1 MMDMGKIQILGRNV
15 RGGVVIAALCVAAV
29 VLAAANLT
37 IGAVDIPLH
46 EVWNIISGTG
56 SDNDVWELIITQ
68 SRLPLVATAALS
80 GAALAIAGLLMQTL
94 FNNPLADPSILGVS
108 SGSSLGVA
116 VVMLLLGGELGTLF
130 GSTIGGYISILAGAM
145 VGAAAILATLMLF
158 STLVRS
164 GTILLIIGIMISFLA
179 SSFISL
185 LNFFST
191 QEGVHSYV
199 IWGLGNF
206 SGVTNS
212 SLPLFAIVTLLAI
225 GWSMLLCKPLD
236 ALLLGNRYA
245 ESLGVNLRHTRN
257 SLLLIAGLLTATVT
271 AFCGPIGF
279 IGLVVP
285 HIARLLLNSSSHSIL
300 LPCTMLAGAVV
311 ALMCQLVSVLSAS
324 GMIPINAITPIVG
337 VPIII
342 YIILNRNKIK
352 YFN

>member
-1 MMDMGKIQILGRNV
+1 MVDGAEP
-15 RGGVVIAALCVAAV
+15 AALCVAAV

-116 VVMLLLGGELGTLF
+116 VVMGTLF

-225 GWSMLLCKPLD
+225 EWSMLLCKPL
-236 ALLLGNRYA
+236 
-245 ESLGVNLRHTRN
+245 
-257 SLLLIAGLLTATVT
+257 
-271 AFCGPIGF
+271 P
-279 IGLVVP
+279 
-285 HIARLLLNSSSHSIL
+285 
-300 LPCTMLAGAVV
+300 LAGRFQR
-311 ALMCQLVSVLSAS
+311 QLL
-324 GMIPINAITPIVG
+324 
-337 VPIII
+337 
-342 YIILNRNKIK
+342 
-352 YFN
+352 